1 MRNGRN
7 EKGSVIVLVTIALVV
22 ILGFTALVIDGGRV
36 YLGKSDL
43 QNAAD
48 AAALAGA
55 QDLPSD
61 VNAKKTAITYAGI
74 NGMKATQ
81 SGVKKDGDT
90 VTVTPSY
97 NGDPTKI
104 EVVCT
109 RTVEHSLA
117 RILGFTQSDVSAR
130 AVAQKT
136 RSSWDP
142 AFYYAVFAG
151 SDDKTKVLNFQNSVK
166 VMGDAHSNHK
176 IDFRNSATVN
186 GSVTA
191 VSTVEM
197 SNSTKINGTCQAS
210 KITLKNS
217 ASIVGD
223 ATQISAPRISM
234 PADFDDV
241 IESQFNGAIS
251 TGNLTINNK
260 TPMPYTDPIYIKG
273 DLTIS
278 NTTTIDC
285 PIYVDGTISINNSCT
300 YLGNCIFATGNITIS
315 NSTDFS
321 GGNVLV
327 YSKNGNITTQNS
339 TSGSAHAVLFA
350 PKGNIEINNSS
361 FAGRAIGNT
370 VNLTNSGAVTG
381 GAEGLDVLPG
391 EDAVKLVE

>member
-61 VNAKKTAITYAGI
+61 VNAKKTAVTYAGI

-130 AVAQKT
+130 AVAEKT
-136 RSSWDP
+136 GTLGGV
-142 AFYYAVFAG
+142 FNYALFA
-151 SDDKTKVLNFQNSVK
+151 SES
-166 VMGDAHSNHK
+166 K
-176 IDFRNSATVN
+176 IDVNSAKHIITGDVYGRN
-186 GSVTA
+186 GIHFGNKSEITGNADYYTGEVSCQVKGDVRKLTSPLETPDLWQLVQDKDLSYTEVT
-191 VSTVEM
+191 S
-197 SNSTKINGTCQAS
+197 Q
-210 KITLKNS
+210 
-217 ASIVGD
+217 
-223 ATQISAPRISM
+223 
-234 PADFDDV
+234 ADFDALVAGGLDNAIIYANFKNPKIQSGIEGTGIIMVDGDLEFSGGGHLKWPQDDV
-241 IESQFNGAIS
+241 MFYSRNGDITFNGGIKSPYSGILYAPHGTITFNGKSVVIKGRIIAEQVIFNGAS
-251 TGNLTINNK
+251 SGVDSSGVSNESLNLL
-260 TPMPYTDPIYIKG
+260 G
-273 DLTIS
+273 
-278 NTTTIDC
+278 TT
-285 PIYVDGTISINNSCT
+285 
-300 YLGNCIFATGNITIS
+300 L
-315 NSTDFS
+315 
-321 GGNVLV
+321 
-327 YSKNGNITTQNS
+327 
-339 TSGSAHAVLFA
+339 
-350 PKGNIEINNSS
+350 
-361 FAGRAIGNT
+361 
-370 VNLTNSGAVTG
+370 
-381 GAEGLDVLPG
+381 
-391 EDAVKLVE
+391 KLVE